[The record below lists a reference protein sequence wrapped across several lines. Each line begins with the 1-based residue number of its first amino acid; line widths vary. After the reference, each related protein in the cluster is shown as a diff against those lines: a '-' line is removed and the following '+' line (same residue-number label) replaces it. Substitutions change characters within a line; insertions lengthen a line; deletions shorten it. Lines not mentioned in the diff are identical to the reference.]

1 MDYDTSSHP
10 ETRLK
15 MPETTENM
23 ILESTSYQCMHCG
36 AALKY
41 KPGTNFLHCDYCG
54 SDTPID
60 AKIVEDVQELDFE
73 QYAQNIEKLVSAA
86 TKIISCCKCG
96 AESNF
101 DENLKSAACP
111 YCNTPF
117 IESNVH
123 EERLIKPSYLLPF
136 KVADSDMQLHMQRWI
151 KSLWFA
157 PNKLKKRALLST
169 KLQGVYI
176 PCWTYDAQTN
186 TDYTGQRGDTY
197 TTTVGS
203 GKNRRTV
210 TRTRWSYRSGH
221 ISLFFDDVMV
231 TASRMVSMAIMNKIH
246 NWDTMN
252 MVETDNRFLSGF
264 ITEKYVMNMTDGYK
278 YARQRMDAEID
289 HAIRRDIGGDRQQ
302 IDSKRTRFSDIKF
315 KLILLPVYVSSY
327 TYKNKLYH
335 FFVNGRTGRT
345 TGDRPYSAVKIT
357 FAIIAG
363 LVALALFILFI
374 NSQN

>member
-1 MDYDTSSHP
+1 MSEAVENIPLGSDT
-10 ETRLK
+10 
-15 MPETTENM
+15 
-23 ILESTSYQCMHCG
+23 YQCSNCG
-36 AALKY
+36 APLKY

-54 SDTPID
+54 TDTPID
-60 AKIVEDVQELDFE
+60 VKVVDEVQEFDFE
-73 QYAQNIEKLVSAA
+73 QYARNIEKLVAST
-86 TKIISCCKCG
+86 TKIISCSKCG
-96 AESNF
+96 AESTF
-101 DENLKSAACP
+101 EENLKSAACP

-117 IESNVH
+117 VESDVH
-123 EERLIKPSYLLPF
+123 EERLIQPSYLLPF
-136 KVADSDMQLHMQRWI
+136 KIADKDMQHHMDVWI

-157 PNKLKKRALLST
+157 PNKLKKLALLST

-176 PCWTYDAQTN
+176 PCWTYDAQTE

-210 TRTRWSYRSGH
+210 TRTRWSYSSGH

-231 TASRMVSMAIMNKIH
+231 TASRMIPMAIMNKIH

-252 MVETDNRFLSGF
+252 MVEADNRFLSGF
-264 ITEKYVMNMTDGYK
+264 ITEKYVMNMTDGYEHAK
-278 YARQRMDAEID
+278 RVMESQID
-289 HAIRRDIGGDRQQ
+289 SAIRRDIGGDRQQ
-302 IDSKRTRFSDIKF
+302 IDSKRTRFNDVKF
-315 KLILLPVYVSSY
+315 KLILLPAYISSY

-357 FAIIAG
+357 LAVIAG
-363 LVALALFILFI
+363 LIALAAFIWFI
-374 NSQN
+374 NTQN